1 MVGRSSGCLCCRW
14 AVNIPV
20 WPSTPRPP
28 AGPPS
33 ITEAECVTVCEAVEW
48 APAGWGAWLG
58 PTDNRTFQNRVIS
71 YRGEGAWEGLVAM
84 TTGLGAQACTGH
96 RRGGSCEWGRVGGR
110 GVLFGQMRGDSF
122 RTLAVGSLCPAL
134 YNEAPFGCAE

>member
-71 YRGEGAWEGLVAM
+71 YRGEGAWEPTAAFSASQIPSEREDAQYDLR
-84 TTGLGAQACTGH
+84 GARSYPTLEDEGEQAAG
-96 RRGGSCEWGRVGGR
+96 RRG
-110 GVLFGQMRGDSF
+110 
-122 RTLAVGSLCPAL
+122 A
-134 YNEAPFGCAE
+134 